1 MCHYRRAAAQ
11 LAGRASVALHTNVFF
26 KGRVVVETA
35 LVMKVGAHGAWG
47 GRKEAPGPPML
58 PLILHQSP
66 PPLACAPSPRLLLQ
80 LRANGVV
87 VLVPR
92 FGLEGT
98 VVLGAAAGDAS
109 ARAASSSAKPK
120 RALVYNEKAQTLAAA
135 DDPSLSLRIFQ
146 EVKVRAVAEGR
157 GEGRRHCESVLQP
170 PSLSPPPP
178 LQVALFV
185 EDRGRFRKQLAY
197 RIVEPAWD
205 ALHAAAAA
213 AGGEEA
219 AAAAATQPASSGK
232 AAAGVASAG
241 TSAASPLAVAAL
253 EPRASEEQAPPQL
266 RSLYAVTAASAPAA
280 AAPQAPAV
288 SDAAPAAAT
297 GKRRQRDREGA
308 AAQVDDAVSP
318 SGRAVA
324 SSAASDSD
332 GVADDA
338 GASAAAPQ
346 PPVGHKKAREA

>member
-1 MCHYRRAAAQ
+1 
-11 LAGRASVALHTNVFF
+11 
-26 KGRVVVETA
+26 
-35 LVMKVGAHGAWG
+35 
-47 GRKEAPGPPML
+47 ML

-205 ALHAAAAA
+205 ALPAAAAA
-213 AGGEEA
+213 AGGGEA

-253 EPRASEEQAPPQL
+253 EPRASEEQAPPQQL

-318 SGRAVA
+318 VGRAVA
-324 SSAASDSD
+324 FSAASDSD

-346 PPVGHKKAREA
+346 PVGLKKAREA